1 MNRPLSAARG
11 VSPWAWALAI
21 TVHVLFVMV
30 LVFGV
35 AWQHQVVA
43 PVEAELWSELPAAAT
58 VTKPPV
64 PQPAPAPA
72 PPPPPAPPAP
82 AQPVTPPTPSA
93 ADIALKKKKEK
104 ELEAQKQAQK
114 RERAVAEQIRQQR
127 AEAVKEQQQEDARR
141 AQQEAQRKKAAQLA
155 KAAQEAKAALIDRYK
170 LAIINKIRGNTE
182 VPEGVPSG
190 TILEVDLT
198 VLPTG
203 EVMMP
208 VKIVK
213 SSGNTLYDQAV
224 VRGIM
229 RSQPL
234 PLPTEPEL
242 RREFRVTHLQLK
254 HEK

>member
-11 VSPWAWALAI
+11 VSPWAWVLAVS
-21 TVHVLFVMV
+21 VHILFVMV

-43 PVEAELWSELPAAAT
+43 PVEAELWSELPAPAT
-58 VTKPPV
+58 VTKPPM
-64 PQPAPAPA
+64 PQPAPPPAPA
-72 PPPPPAPPAP
+72 PPPPAPAPVKPVQPAPP
-82 AQPVTPPTPSA
+82 PVPSA
-93 ADIALKKKKEK
+93 ADIALKKKQAR
-104 ELEAQKQAQK
+104 ELEAKKQTQN

-127 AEAVKEQQQEDARR
+127 AEAVKEQQQE
-141 AQQEAQRKKAAQLA
+141 EAQRKKAAQLA
-155 KAAQEAKAALIDRYK
+155 KAAQDAKAALIDRYK

-190 TILEVDLT
+190 TTLEVDLT

-208 VKIVK
+208 VRIVK
-213 SSGNTLYDQAV
+213 SSGNALYDQAV

-234 PLPTEPEL
+234 PLPAEPEL
-242 RREFRVTHLQLK
+242 RREFRTTHLQLK